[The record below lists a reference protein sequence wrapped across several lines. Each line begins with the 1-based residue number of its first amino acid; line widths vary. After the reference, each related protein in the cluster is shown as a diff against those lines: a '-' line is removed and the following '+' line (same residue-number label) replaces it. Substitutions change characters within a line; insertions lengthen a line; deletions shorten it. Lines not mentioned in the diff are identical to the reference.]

1 MWDSCVV
8 SWGWSRSLVNGQI
21 NKSFYAQTLMSRDT
35 KVIIKQMASH
45 LKACHRCLGSHWIA
59 GAVVGQATLA
69 LSLLMQILTAATG
82 KYSHTCL

>member
-45 LKACHRCLGSHWIA
+45 LKACHRCLGSHWIT